1 MKNKLIAKSLLTIAA
16 IGITTT
22 TIASTADASEGYG
35 PREKKPVSINHN
47 IVEYNDGTFKYQ
59 SRPKF
64 NSTPKY
70 IKFKHDYN
78 ILEFN
83 DGTFEYGARPQFN
96 KPAAKTDATIKKEQK
111 LIQAQNLVREFEKI
125 HTVSA
130 HRKAQKAVNLVSF
143 EYKVKK
149 MVLQERIDNVLKQG
163 LVR

>member
-1 MKNKLIAKSLLTIAA
+1 MKNKLIAKSLLTLAA

-47 IVEYNDGTFKYQ
+47 IVEYNDGTF
-59 SRPKF
+59 
-64 NSTPKY
+64 
-70 IKFKHDYN
+70 
-78 ILEFN
+78 
-83 DGTFEYGARPQFN
+83 EYGARPQFN

-111 LIQAQNLVREFEKI
+111 LIQAQNLVREFEKT

-163 LVR
+163 LVK

>member
-78 ILEFN
+78 ILTMVHSN
-83 DGTFEYGARPQFN
+83 MVHVHNLINQQRKLMQLLKKN
-96 KPAAKTDATIKKEQK
+96 K
-111 LIQAQNLVREFEKI
+111 N
-125 HTVSA
+125 
-130 HRKAQKAVNLVSF
+130 
-143 EYKVKK
+143 
-149 MVLQERIDNVLKQG
+149 
-163 LVR
+163 

>member
-1 MKNKLIAKSLLTIAA
+1 MKNKLIAKSLLGIAV
-16 IGITTT
+16 IGMTATTL
-22 TIASTADASEGYG
+22 ASTADASEGYG

-64 NSTPKY
+64 NTTLQY
-70 IKFKHDYN
+70 IKFRHDYN
-78 ILEFN
+78 IVEYN
-83 DGTFEYGARPQFN
+83 DGTFGYGPRPHFN
-96 KPAAKTDATIKKEQK
+96 KPAEKSDATIKKEQK
-111 LIQAQNLVREFEKI
+111 LIQAQNLVKEFEKT

-143 EYKVKK
+143 EYNVKK
-149 MVLQERIDNVLKQG
+149 MILQERLDQVLKQG

>member
-1 MKNKLIAKSLLTIAA
+1 MKNKLIAKSLLTIAS

-22 TIASTADASEGYG
+22 TLASTADASEGYG
-35 PREKKPVSINHN
+35 PREKKPISINNN
-47 IVEYNDGTFKYQ
+47 IVEYNDGTYKYQ

-64 NSTPKY
+64 NTTPKY
-70 IKFKHDYN
+70 IKFRHDYN
-78 ILEFN
+78 IVEYD

-96 KPAAKTDATIKKEQK
+96 KPAAKTEATIKKEQK
-111 LIQAQNLVREFEKI
+111 LIQAQNLVREFEKT

-143 EYKVKK
+143 EYNVKK
-149 MVLQERIDNVLKQG
+149 MILQERIDQVLKQG

>member
-1 MKNKLIAKSLLTIAA
+1 MRAKDTVQ
-16 IGITTT
+16 
-22 TIASTADASEGYG
+22 EK
-35 PREKKPVSINHN
+35 KKPVSINHN

-111 LIQAQNLVREFEKI
+111 LIQAQNLVKLKKHILSVHTEK
-125 HTVSA
+125 HKRQST
-130 HRKAQKAVNLVSF
+130 
-143 EYKVKK
+143 
-149 MVLQERIDNVLKQG
+149 
-163 LVR
+163 

>member
-1 MKNKLIAKSLLTIAA
+1 MKNKLIAKSLLGIAV
-16 IGITTT
+16 IGMTATTL
-22 TIASTADASEGYG
+22 ASTADTSEGYG

-64 NSTPKY
+64 NTTAQY
-70 IKFKHDYN
+70 IKFRHDYN
-78 ILEFN
+78 IVESN
-83 DGTFEYGARPQFN
+83 DGTFGYGPRPHFN
-96 KPAAKTDATIKKEQK
+96 KPAEKSDATIKKEQK
-111 LIQAQNLVREFEKI
+111 LIQAQNLVKEFEKT

-143 EYKVKK
+143 EYNVKK
-149 MVLQERIDNVLKQG
+149 MILQERIDQVLKQG

>member
-1 MKNKLIAKSLLTIAA
+1 MKNKLIAKSLLTLAA

-22 TIASTADASEGYG
+22 TIASTANANEGYG

-64 NSTPKY
+64 NKTPKY
-70 IKFKHDYN
+70 IKFRHDYN
-78 ILEFN
+78 IVEYS
-83 DGTFEYGARPQFN
+83 DGTFGYGARPQFN
-96 KPAAKTDATIKKEQK
+96 KPAVKNDATIKKEQK
-111 LIQAQNLVREFEKI
+111 LIQAQNLVREFEKT

-149 MVLQERIDNVLKQG
+149 MVLQERIDKVLEQG

>member
-96 KPAAKTDATIKKEQK
+96 KPAAKTDATIKK
-111 LIQAQNLVREFEKI
+111 RTKI
-125 HTVSA
+125 DSSS
-130 HRKAQKAVNLVSF
+130 KSC
-143 EYKVKK
+143 
-149 MVLQERIDNVLKQG
+149 ERIWKNTYCQCTQKSTKGSQLSFVWIQS
-163 LVR
+163 

>member
-1 MKNKLIAKSLLTIAA
+1 MKNKLIAKSLLTLAA

-22 TIASTADASEGYG
+22 TIASTANANEGYG

-59 SRPKF
+59 FRPKF
-64 NSTPKY
+64 NKTPKY
-70 IKFKHDYN
+70 IKFRHDYN
-78 ILEFN
+78 IVKYS
-83 DGTFEYGARPQFN
+83 DGTFGYGARPQFN
-96 KPAAKTDATIKKEQK
+96 KPAVKNDATIKKEQK
-111 LIQAQNLVREFEKI
+111 LIQAQNPVREFEKT

-149 MVLQERIDNVLKQG
+149 MVLQERIDKVLEQG

>member
-1 MKNKLIAKSLLTIAA
+1 MKNKLIAKSLLGIAV
-16 IGITTT
+16 IGMTATTL
-22 TIASTADASEGYG
+22 ASTADAIEGYG

-64 NSTPKY
+64 NITPQY
-70 IKFKHDYN
+70 IKFRHDYN
-78 ILEFN
+78 IVEYN
-83 DGTFEYGARPQFN
+83 DGTFGYGPRPHFN
-96 KPAAKTDATIKKEQK
+96 KPAEKSDATIKKEQK
-111 LIQAQNLVREFEKI
+111 LIQAQNLVKEFEKT

-143 EYKVKK
+143 EYNVKK
-149 MVLQERIDNVLKQG
+149 MILQERIDQVLKQG

>member
-96 KPAAKTDATIKKEQK
+96 KPAAKLMQLLKRTK
-111 LIQAQNLVREFEKI
+111 LIQAQNLVREFEKHI
-125 HTVSA
+125 LSVHTEKHKRQST
-130 HRKAQKAVNLVSF
+130 
-143 EYKVKK
+143 
-149 MVLQERIDNVLKQG
+149 
-163 LVR
+163 

>member
-1 MKNKLIAKSLLTIAA
+1 MKNKLIAKSLLAIAA

-47 IVEYNDGTFKYQ
+47 IVEYNDGTLNINLDQ
-59 SRPKF
+59 
-64 NSTPKY
+64 NL
-70 IKFKHDYN
+70 IQHLN
-78 ILEFN
+78 ILSLDMIITSWN
-83 DGTFEYGARPQFN
+83 IMTVHSNMVHVHNLINQQRKLRQLLKKN
-96 KPAAKTDATIKKEQK
+96 KIDSSPKSCERIWKT
-111 LIQAQNLVREFEKI
+111 

-143 EYKVKK
+143 EYNVKK
-149 MVLQERIDNVLKQG
+149 MILQERIDQVLKQG

>member
-47 IVEYNDGTFKYQ
+47 IVEYNDGTF
-59 SRPKF
+59 
-64 NSTPKY
+64 
-70 IKFKHDYN
+70 
-78 ILEFN
+78 
-83 DGTFEYGARPQFN
+83 EYGARPQFN

-111 LIQAQNLVREFEKI
+111 LIQAQNLVREFEKT

-163 LVR
+163 LVK